1 MGFKMLPANL
11 PNLSSNL
18 KNLLKAEPLAKLL
31 EQLTSGEESHAEF
44 TKKNK
49 YS

>member
-1 MGFKMLPANL
+1 MFSLLP
-11 PNLSSNL
+11 LSN
-18 KNLLKAEPLAKLL
+18 KT
-31 EQLTSGEESHAEF
+31 QLTSGEESHAEF